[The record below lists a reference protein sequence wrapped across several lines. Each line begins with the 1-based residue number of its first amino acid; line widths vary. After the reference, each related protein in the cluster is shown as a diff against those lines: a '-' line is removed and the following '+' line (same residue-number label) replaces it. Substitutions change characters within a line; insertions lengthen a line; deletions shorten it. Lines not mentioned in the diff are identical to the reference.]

1 MRICYV
7 RYIFQEDVHEDLLCA
22 ISLSGMCVRICY
34 VRYLYQKD
42 VHEDLLCAISLS
54 GGCA

>member
-7 RYIFQEDVHEDLLCA
+7 RYHYQEDVHEDLLCA
-22 ISLSGMCVRICY
+22 CGFVMCDIFIRGMCMRICY
-34 VRYLYQKD
+34 VH
-42 VHEDLLCAISLS
+42 VDLLFAISLS

>member
-7 RYIFQEDVHEDLLCA
+7 RYLYQEDVHEDLLCA
-22 ISLSGMCVRICY
+22 L
-34 VRYLYQKD
+34 
-42 VHEDLLCAISLS
+42 SLS